1 MNSADDRRVERPA
14 VDWILAYRGMQ
25 SATVEDRGDARTR
38 VERARSF
45 IDAHLDG
52 PLDLDRLAREACF
65 SRYHFLRQFKAEFGD
80 TPHQYVTSRRIA
92 RARHL
97 LETTDRSITEICLDV
112 GFSSLGSFSTLF
124 QRHVGHSPSRYRRR
138 HFESFA
144 LPVPQ
149 QIPACFL
156 WAYAPR

>member
-1 MNSADDRRVERPA
+1 MERPD
-14 VDWILAYRGMQ
+14 VDWVRAFQGMQ
-25 SATVEDRGDARTR
+25 AATLAARGDARTR

-45 IDAHLDG
+45 IDTHLDA

-80 TPHQYVTSRRIA
+80 TPHQYVTTRRIA

-97 LETTDRSITEICLDV
+97 LETTELSVTEVCLEV
-112 GFSSLGSFSTLF
+112 GFSSLGSFSSLF
-124 QRHVGHSPSRYRRR
+124 QRHVGHSPARYRRR
-138 HFESFA
+138 YVQSFA
-144 LPVPQ
+144 LPVPER
-149 QIPACFL
+149 IPACFL